1 MSFFHCCPGLYFL
14 CSLAWLFTLF
24 NLTQNFKICI
34 PSLSRVFC
42 IFVLKIVIHE
52 IPFNNLS
59 LDWVQLLSLFLNYKW
74 LPGAPNL
81 DAKAMEFFVFHQQPA
96 SPFTFFFL
104 ELSTLAVSSKC
115 KECCSLAWAV
125 RAKLAVWFGH
135 VVLHNTTSRP
145 TKWEAVGLQT
155 SYSKDVW
162 CNHSSRA
169 ETVPM
174 SGPNTT
180 QQSSF
185 LFLSSLL
192 KVYWLFQAW
201 DWLLY
206 SLELGYLTFT
216 ILVIIF
222 F

>member
-1 MSFFHCCPGLYFL
+1 MSFFHFCAGLYFL
-14 CSLAWLFTLF
+14 YSLARLFTLL
-24 NLTQNFKICI
+24 NSTQNFKICI

-81 DAKAMEFFVFHQQPA
+81 DAKAMEFFVFLPTTGE
-96 SPFTFFFL
+96 SLYIFFL
-104 ELSTLAVSSKC
+104 LQLSKLAVSSKC
-115 KECCSLAWAV
+115 KECCSVAWAV

-145 TKWEAVGLQT
+145 TKWEALGLQT

-162 CNHSSRA
+162 CNHSSPA

-201 DWLLY
+201 DWFLY
-206 SLELGYLTFT
+206 SLE
-216 ILVIIF
+216 
-222 F
+222 